1 MVTERTQTDR
11 VERVYRAES
20 QRLLRT
26 LIAYSRD
33 RAIAEDAVA
42 EAFAQAIRR
51 GAEIDDIRAWVW
63 RAAYRIASAELKAR
77 GQTTDPAPA
86 EAYEF
91 EAPALDLVAAL
102 AHLSPKQRATVL
114 LHHYAGYSVR
124 EVAAIVDST
133 SGAVRVHLSVGRRR
147 LRSYLEDDGLE
158 DDDG

>member
-20 QRLLRT
+20 ERLLRM
-26 LIAYSRD
+26 LIAFSRD
-33 RAIAEDAVA
+33 RVIAEDAVA

-51 GAEIDDIRAWVW
+51 GEEIEDVRAWVW
-63 RAAYRIASAELKAR
+63 RAAYRIASADLKAR
-77 GQTTDPAPA
+77 GRTSDVATTEGYEVEPPAV
-86 EAYEF
+86 
-91 EAPALDLVAAL
+91 DLVAAL
-102 AHLSPKQRATVL
+102 AHLSPKQRAAVL